1 MDALGFKDLCAL
13 SLVCRHFEY
22 SVSRVTQ
29 RWSSLYRERWGDPG
43 MLGAAAMELAGG
55 WQGLYK
61 AKHLAEKA
69 SAPWVEPCDF
79 EVEAMLAH
87 LASLRCS
94 RTLEISVT
102 FLVDGSGS
110 VTQDDFAAMT
120 AFMGRCVES
129 VNRET
134 AGVAKFS
141 VLQFS
146 NEVKT
151 ELEPQRM
158 ETNAFRDF
166 AGRLQ
171 RMNGGTNIAMAL
183 ARARIDCGG
192 APHVVLMLTDGRVD
206 AYQATAAS
214 EAAADLLESE
224 AQVFAFGVGRSVDFK
239 QLARIAHDGS
249 RVMGLR
255 TLDEPLW

>member
-1 MDALGFKDLCAL
+1 
-13 SLVCRHFEY
+13 
-22 SVSRVTQ
+22 
-29 RWSSLYRERWGDPG
+29 

-120 AFMGRCVES
+120 AFMGRSRENVFGDLGKGPFGLCPSSCVH
-129 VNRET
+129 
-134 AGVAKFS
+134 
-141 VLQFS
+141 
-146 NEVKT
+146 
-151 ELEPQRM
+151 
-158 ETNAFRDF
+158 
-166 AGRLQ
+166 
-171 RMNGGTNIAMAL
+171 GG
-183 ARARIDCGG
+183 
-192 APHVVLMLTDGRVD
+192 
-206 AYQATAAS
+206 
-214 EAAADLLESE
+214 
-224 AQVFAFGVGRSVDFK
+224 
-239 QLARIAHDGS
+239 
-249 RVMGLR
+249 
-255 TLDEPLW
+255 